1 MVSRE
6 ETELLARYRVD
17 DGTTSHYVRAMSKEQ
32 IIARRAYI
40 RSILR
45 MSAYWSKADNRR
57 LDHIRLYKM
66 GEYYVIEDMD
76 YRNYV
81 LTIDRRQT

>member
-17 DGTTSHYVRAMSKEQ
+17 DGTMSHYVRAMSKEQ
-32 IIARRAYI
+32 IITRRAYI
-40 RSILR
+40 RPILR
-45 MSAYWSKADNRR
+45 MSAYWSKADNCR